1 MHVHCTMMLAPGK
14 EQEVTDLL
22 VESLPI
28 IARYRWSL
36 AASYRLLSGPTR
48 TLINLWEIPDGNAF
62 MAFGEQIAADPEL
75 ARIMVGLED
84 AMTHNELTL
93 VSRLLEA
100 SAPRAGTDEKAGEVV
115 YVHETVT
122 TRANR
127 FPQVLGL
134 IASAAPLL
142 EKRGIRFV
150 GSYQRATGPT
160 RMLVNLWELPAA
172 ASHAALDEAIAADPE
187 LAKIYA
193 AISDHSG
200 SVERAPMARMPYSP

>member
-62 MAFGEQIAADPEL
+62 MAFGGQIAADPEL
-75 ARIMVGLED
+75 ARIMIGLEE

-100 SAPRAGTDEKAGEVV
+100 SASRAGTEEKAGEAL

-122 TRANR
+122 TRANQL
-127 FPQVLGL
+127 PHVLGL
-134 IASAAPLL
+134 LASAAPLL
-142 EKRGIRFV
+142 EKHGFRFL
-150 GSYQRATGPT
+150 GSYQRASGPT
-160 RMLVNLWELPAA
+160 RMLVNLWELPRA
-172 ASHAALDEAIAADPE
+172 ASDAALAEAIAADPE

-193 AISDHSG
+193 AIGDLSR